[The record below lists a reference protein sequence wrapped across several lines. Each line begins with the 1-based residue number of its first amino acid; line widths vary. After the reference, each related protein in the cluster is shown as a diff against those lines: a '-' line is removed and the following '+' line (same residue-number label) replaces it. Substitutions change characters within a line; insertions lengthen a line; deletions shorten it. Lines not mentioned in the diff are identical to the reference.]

1 MVAAVVGAFPEAG
14 AVGFQ
19 ELDGTHCTCL
29 DHERRHVKC
38 KHIFAVQFVSERERH
53 EDGST
58 AVTETLIVT
67 ETVEVKR
74 TTYTQDWPAY
84 NAAQAVEK
92 DRVQELLFDLCG
104 NVPEPERTGC
114 GRKPHTVKDS
124 IFFDGLQGVQY
135 VQQSAALV
143 RLAGRPR
150 TRYLSKPIPG
160 MKTVRFFENP
170 ELTTILKQLIHLSS
184 LPLKAVE
191 TDFAID
197 SSGFGS
203 CRFEQWIDEK
213 YGTPRKKAV
222 WVKAHIACGVKT
234 NIVTAVRILD
244 KDAGDSPQFVPLLKE
259 TADGFTIGEVSAD
272 KAYGSVEN
280 FETVAG
286 FGGAGF
292 IAFKSNATGVCGGHY
307 EKAFH

>member
-53 EDGST
+53 EDGPT
-58 AVTETLIVT
+58 TVTETLIVT

-124 IFFDGLQGVQY
+124 IFSMVYKVYSTF
-135 VQQSAALV
+135 SSR
-143 RLAGRPR
+143 RLSSDLRDAHERG
-150 TRYLSKPIPG
+150 YLSKPIPG
-160 MKTVRFFENP
+160 MKTVQFFENP

-203 CRFEQWIDEK
+203 CRFERWIDEK

-222 WVKAHIACGVKT
+222 WVKAHIACVVKT
-234 NIVTAVRILD
+234 DAVAL
-244 KDAGDSPQFVPLLKE
+244 
-259 TADGFTIGEVSAD
+259 EV
-272 KAYGSVEN
+272 
-280 FETVAG
+280 
-286 FGGAGF
+286 
-292 IAFKSNATGVCGGHY
+292 
-307 EKAFH
+307 